1 MTFSVRLK
9 LGPEPGPTG
18 DGGTAKVRGVAIA
31 LERLGPTRSQ
41 LSLTAAKPAE
51 IVFSAKLL
59 KSALPGEAVETRA
72 VGKLLGSLSLVD
84 EASDLEFSVDRF
96 EPDPGLSAAPEPD
109 PSASAL
115 ELPRALR
122 LELSEQFRA
131 AGAEPIDDHGTG
143 RRQLRA
149 GTERPSRTGRAL
161 AEQRLP
167 HGIRRNLQL
176 RHESR
181 QGRVPAVRAREPAG
195 HRPEDRR
202 QQRGGLPLNA
212 QDATALRARI
222 AGAQQLQA
230 TLGSRFHPN
239 TVVLFGDDLRT
250 DTNFNWNAG
259 VVDKV
264 DGIEDL
270 KLKINQ
276 GGIDPNPDSPGKLL
290 QGDGTVPAVSA
301 RVPSAPAGTPR
312 VGVSGAEHAV
322 CFAKQ
327 EFMNQV
333 EFFARKLLGF

>member
-1 MTFSVRLK
+1 MGPGAVSYALVQSVLRGPVELLPSNGYRTVFVETFSF
-9 LGPEPGPTG
+9 
-18 DGGTAKVRGVAIA
+18 GTNRDRDVYQLYA
-31 LERLGPTRSQ
+31 LESPPG
-41 LSLTAAKPAE
+41 
-51 IVFSAKLL
+51 IVPKIGASN
-59 KSALPGEAVETRA
+59 VE
-72 VGKLLGSLSLVD
+72 G
-84 EASDLEFSVDRF
+84 
-96 EPDPGLSAAPEPD
+96 
-109 PSASAL
+109 
-115 ELPRALR
+115 
-122 LELSEQFRA
+122 FRW
-131 AGAEPIDDHGTG
+131 
-143 RRQLRA
+143 
-149 GTERPSRTGRAL
+149 
-161 AEQRLP
+161 
-167 HGIRRNLQL
+167 
-176 RHESR
+176 
-181 QGRVPAVRAREPAG
+181 
-195 HRPEDRR
+195 
-202 QQRGGLPLNA
+202 NA

-333 EFFARKLLGF
+333 EVFARKLLGF